1 MTADRLQALTDIV
14 GPVSRET
21 LDRLTTLEHELER
34 WNSRINLVS
43 PTTIKSAWSRH
54 ILDSAQVFALAPKP
68 GIWVDIGSGG
78 GFPGLVIAIL
88 LKGAGQGRIH
98 LVESNRKKASFLQS
112 MAGQLALPTTI
123 HATRIETV
131 DVGGV
136 DYVSARALAGL
147 DVLLSLS
154 ERWLAAGAVAYFHKG
169 RDYRS
174 EVEESLRGWRFD
186 LIEHASAVEPDGMIL
201 EIARLQRRETSQSP
215 KA

>member
-1 MTADRLQALTDIV
+1 VSDERRKALEKIA

-21 LDRLTTLEHELER
+21 FDRLTALERELER

-43 PTTIKSAWSRH
+43 PTTIKLAWSRH
-54 ILDSAQVFALAPKP
+54 ILDSAQIFALAPKP

-88 LKGAGQGRIH
+88 LKGAGEGHIH

-112 MAGQLALPTTI
+112 MAGQLAIPVTV
-123 HATRIETV
+123 HAKRVETAEV
-131 DVGGV
+131 DPV
-136 DYVSARALAGL
+136 DYLSARALAGL
-147 DVLLSLS
+147 STLLSLC
-154 ERWLAAGAVAYFHKG
+154 ERWLSSGAVAYFHKG

-174 EVEESLRGWRFD
+174 EVEESLRDWRFD

-201 EIARLQRRETSQSP
+201 EIARLQRRQP
-215 KA
+215 